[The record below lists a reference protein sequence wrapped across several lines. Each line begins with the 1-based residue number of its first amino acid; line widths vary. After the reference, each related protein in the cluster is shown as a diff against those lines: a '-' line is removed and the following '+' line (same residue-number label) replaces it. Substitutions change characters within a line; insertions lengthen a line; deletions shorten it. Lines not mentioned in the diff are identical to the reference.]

1 MAVNIVLNKPYTY
14 ELSSEKGLIIS
25 YTPKN
30 SDGIPLLAIQHKG
43 RDCIWIFEDKEIIQN
58 EALELNLVT
67 VNLSK
72 HLSKD
77 LLGAKSIC
85 LSLLVPKVLLI
96 KTKDG
101 SASVETY
108 CIKTTRKAVTPPQTQ
123 IGQDDSYEIIQLT
136 GTARSKEN

>member
-1 MAVNIVLNKPYTY
+1 MTMNIVLTEPYTY
-14 ELSSEKGLIIS
+14 ELSSKKGLIIN

-30 SDGIPLLAIQHKG
+30 SDGIPFLTIEHARK
-43 RDCIWIFEDKEIIQN
+43 DCIWIFKDKEIIQD

-67 VNLSK
+67 VDLSK

-77 LLGAKSIC
+77 LMGAPSIC

-96 KTKDG
+96 KTKDS

-108 CIKTTRKAVTPPQTQ
+108 CIKTTRKAATPPETK
-123 IGQDDSYEIIQLT
+123 IGQDDSYEIIELT
-136 GTARSKEN
+136 GTAKSE